1 MSQYPNQP
9 PQGQPPYGQ
18 PPYGQ
23 PPQGQPPYGQ
33 PPYGAPPPQGQ
44 PPYGQPPYGAPPP
57 QGQPPYGQPQY
68 GQPQPPMGQPQ
79 YGQQQYGQP
88 QYGQPQYGAPASSGM
103 SPNVAIVI
111 AYLFNIIGGLIVL
124 ATEKN
129 NSFVRFH
136 AMQAFLLGCVYIVS
150 AIVFSII
157 FGILYAVLPFG
168 IWWLISLLWTVFW
181 LACLGLIIWGIIAGT
196 QGKKVKFPIIGDFAE
211 RMEPT
216 FLK

>member
-1 MSQYPNQP
+1 M
-9 PQGQPPYGQ
+9 
-18 PPYGQ
+18 
-23 PPQGQPPYGQ
+23 
-33 PPYGAPPPQGQ
+33 
-44 PPYGQPPYGAPPP
+44 
-57 QGQPPYGQPQY
+57 GQPPYGQPQY
-68 GQPQPPMGQPQ
+68 GQQ
-79 YGQQQYGQP
+79 

-103 SPNVAIVI
+103 SPNVAIII

-136 AMQAFLLGCVYIVS
+136 AMQAFLLGCASIVFGIVF
-150 AIVFSII
+150 AIVI
-157 FGILYAVLPFG
+157 GILYAVLPFSMWG
-168 IWWLISLLWTVFW
+168 ILSILWAVFY
-181 LACLGLIIWGIIAGT
+181 LGLFGLIIWGIVAGT